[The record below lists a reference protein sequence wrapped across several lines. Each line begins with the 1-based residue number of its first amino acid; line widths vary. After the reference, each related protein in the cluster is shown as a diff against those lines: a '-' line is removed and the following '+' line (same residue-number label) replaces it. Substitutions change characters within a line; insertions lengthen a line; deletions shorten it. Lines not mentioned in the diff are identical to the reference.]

1 MKILG
6 ACKLLVLQI
15 VAFYMRLPRVPRRFC
30 IAFVTFLLI
39 LGNILFFYLFAIS
52 LYGVFLAL
60 LYFAFVVAFPGL
72 LIALVFCKFFHVP
85 SDQRPSWHL
94 MIPLMTIFGIGNLLS
109 AYLIAKLLHVHEANY
124 MFALP
129 YFLLP
134 LGPVRAFFRSIMS
147 FNFRKYNVLSNW
159 QLPIFLIFIFAVNI
173 LLFSM
178 RPTPGILPLDIFF
191 DHLWNVGNTV
201 SLVSHFPLQ
210 SLNIELK
217 PYIPYHILVHIMGA
231 HMAIITGLTPH
242 LVGLQFIFVP
252 LVPLLILSMTS
263 LLRQFFNEN
272 NAYLFYGLAVLLF
285 GDGFLSVHAVK
296 VDSYIN
302 SPTNF
307 LGIIFFLSA
316 MTLLMQLHRIRNTGR
331 FIIFFAVLLLTTVAK
346 GSIGIALM
354 LGTVL
359 WMLFLIWR
367 KRIMLGDVM
376 YCTGAL
382 LGFSV
387 SFLVFFILPVQG
399 QPTITGLIHG
409 ISDTSFPVVPFAY
422 VTKNYLASPFVGII
436 YSHLPPFLQQLSHII
451 LTIAFLP
458 IHILLYYSYRLLVFY
473 HLITSSIDTKTYRF
487 IFIGLASLLV
497 AYLIN
502 INTHGHAFFLTPA
515 IYILD
520 VLFVCYFQKEKLFS
534 LITFFYSK
542 RDVYAMIGLIFII
555 VLPFLSMSGWF
566 RTEYSH
572 NFLMYGRIGIWMND
586 KLSKTNYRQ
595 SRQSIT
601 PEIYD
606 ALTYIRKFTK
616 KDVTVVSPSVNLDGR
631 KHISFHTSA
640 FAERAVFLEG
650 YDFGS
655 IVKYVGISEIDRRKA
670 VLKHIR
676 TNYTVPEGMQN
687 SRYIFLVDTK
697 TRNELQKKYPTTLLY
712 DNDKWSVLQIGANNS
727 KEVS

>member
-1 MKILG
+1 MKILS

-15 VAFYMRLPRVPRRFC
+15 VAFYMRLPRVPRGFC

-60 LYFAFVVAFPGL
+60 LYFVLVVAFPGL

-134 LGPVRAFFRSIMS
+134 LCPVRAFFRSIMS
-147 FNFRKYNVLSNW
+147 FNFRKDSVLSNW

-178 RPTPGILPLDIFF
+178 RPTPGILPLDIFH
-191 DHLWNVGNTV
+191 DHLWNTGNTV

-217 PYIPYHILVHIMGA
+217 PYIPYHMLVHIMGA

-263 LLRQFFNEN
+263 LLRQFIDKN
-272 NAYLFYGLAVLLF
+272 NAYLFYGLAVFLF
-285 GDGFLSVHAVK
+285 GDGFSSVHAVK
-296 VDSYIN
+296 VESYIN

-307 LGIIFFLSA
+307 LGVILLLSA

-331 FIIFFAVLLLTTVAK
+331 FIVFFAVSFLATAAK
-346 GSIGIALM
+346 GSIGTALM

-359 WMLFLIWR
+359 WILFLIWR
-367 KRIMLGDVM
+367 KRMMVGDAM
-376 YCTGAL
+376 DCTGAL

-387 SFLVFFILPVQG
+387 SFLVFFILPLQG
-399 QPTITGLIHG
+399 QPTITGFVK
-409 ISDTSFPVVPFAY
+409 DASFPIVPLAY

-473 HLITSSIDTKTYRF
+473 HLITSSIDTKTYRI
-487 IFIGLASLLV
+487 IFVGLASLLV

-502 INTHGHAFFLTPA
+502 TSTHGHAYFLTPA

-520 VLFVCYFQKEKLFS
+520 VLFVCYLQREKVFS
-534 LITFFYSK
+534 LIAFFYSK
-542 RDVYAMIGLIFII
+542 RHVYAMIGLIFII
-555 VLPFLSMSGWF
+555 VLPFLSMRGWF
-566 RTEYSH
+566 RTEYAH
-572 NFLMYGRIGIWMND
+572 NFLMYGRIGLWMND

-601 PEIYD
+601 PEIYE

-616 KDVTVVSPSVNLDGR
+616 EDVTVVAPFVDLDSR
-631 KHISFHTSA
+631 RHISFYTSS

-655 IVKYVGISEIDRRKA
+655 IVKYVGISEINRRKA
-670 VLKHIR
+670 VLRHIR

-687 SRYIFLVDTK
+687 NRYVFLVNTG

-727 KEVS
+727 KEAN